1 MTTTCTIHERGN
13 GFPEVGDYVAGDDG
27 EVYRVSSI
35 RGRIHT
41 GQSCG
46 DANYV
51 HATVEL
57 ADWDDVDDLSEPVCS
72 ATLED

>member
-1 MTTTCTIHERGN
+1 MIE
-13 GFPEVGDYVAGDDG
+13 PVP
-27 EVYRVSSI
+27 RVLHP
-35 RGRIHT
+35 GTYPH
-41 GQSCG
+41 GAESCG